1 MKHSLRLAIVAGTV
15 GISACAAFK
24 TVFEAQPQLAT
35 RVTRGTVPPNGG
47 VWEGSWTNKVTG
59 ATGTARITAMGYTG
73 MVYASY
79 EIQGDIFGCGEPS
92 LQGTILLN
100 QGTDFTKKGIK
111 VTQSDLGL
119 GDFSLTSKKG
129 KTKGGATGSCGGK
142 GPAWDTKTKAKKN
155 IVAGKVFL
163 TGNGADHE
171 RTTFRLRRCVGT
183 CQSPG

>member
-1 MKHSLRLAIVAGTV
+1 MTRRLRIAIFAGFLSAPGCALFPGVFDAGPQVATPHV
-15 GISACAAFK
+15 
-24 TVFEAQPQLAT
+24 
-35 RVTRGTVPPNGG
+35 RGTTAPNGG
-47 VWEGSWTNKVTG
+47 TWEGTWTNKVTG

-111 VTQSDLGL
+111 VAQQDLGL

-129 KTKGGATGSCGGK
+129 KAHGGATGACGGK
-142 GPAWDTKTKAKKN
+142 GPAWDTRTKARKN
-155 IVAGKVFL
+155 VVAGKLFL

-171 RTTFRLRRCVGT
+171 RTTFRLRRCTGA
-183 CQSPG
+183 CQPG